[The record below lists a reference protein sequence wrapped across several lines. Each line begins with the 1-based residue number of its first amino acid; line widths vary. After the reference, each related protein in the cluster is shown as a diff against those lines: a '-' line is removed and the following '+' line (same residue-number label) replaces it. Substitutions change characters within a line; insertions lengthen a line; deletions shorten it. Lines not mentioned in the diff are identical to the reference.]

1 MHSKAHKGTYS
12 LNPNLKYRAIIPNAF
27 YFLSV
32 MWSILTVNSESVVLG
47 KHLVLAQRSDYCSG
61 R

>member
-27 YFLSV
+27 YL
-32 MWSILTVNSESVVLG
+32 VNTYSEFRE
-47 KHLVLAQRSDYCSG
+47 RSPWKASG
-61 R
+61 ASSEI

>member
-1 MHSKAHKGTYS
+1 MHSKARKGTYS
-12 LNPNLKYRAIIPNAF
+12 LNPNLKYRGIIPNAF
-27 YFLSV
+27 YFPSV

-47 KHLVLAQRSDYCSG
+47 KHLVLVQRSDYCSG